1 MNSVELYIATSIN
14 VELEELVEAIRE
26 DIWDADLCT
35 EVILPLQED
44 LTREDSYRLIVEV
57 LDRLEQAG
65 DSAQA
70 VYTELFTGYG
80 RAKGWVD
87 PVIVNLD
94 K

>member
-14 VELEELVEAIRE
+14 LELEELVEAIRE
-26 DIWDADLCT
+26 DIWDADLYT

-44 LTREDSYRLIVEV
+44 LTREDSYQLIVEV
-57 LDRLEQAG
+57 LDRLEQEG

-70 VYTELFTGYG
+70 VYTELFTRYG
-80 RAKGWVD
+80 KDRGWVD
-87 PVIVNLD
+87 PGTVSLD